1 MDRFD
6 DLHEKILPVL
16 KPYVRRISVFGSFA
30 RGEDTEESDIDLL
43 VELKAP
49 GDRPRLG
56 LKWFGLEEDLG
67 RILGREVELISEGT
81 LSPYIR
87 LYARKDMVLLYDEG

>member
-6 DLHEKILPVL
+6 ELREKVLPVL

-30 RGEDTEESDIDLL
+30 RGEETDESDIDLL

-49 GDRPRLG
+49 EDRPRLG

-67 RILGREVELISEGT
+67 RILGREVELISESS
-81 LSPYIR
+81 LSPYVR
-87 LYARKDMVLLYDEG
+87 PYAKKDMVLLYDEG